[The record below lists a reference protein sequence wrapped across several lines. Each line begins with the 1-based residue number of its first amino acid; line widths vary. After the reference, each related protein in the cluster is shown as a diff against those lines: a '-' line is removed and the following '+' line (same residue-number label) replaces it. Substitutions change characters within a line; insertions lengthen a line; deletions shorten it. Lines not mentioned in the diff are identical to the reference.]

1 VKPVTAV
8 LIAISAVGMI
18 GLPLGDPKFLPVAIG
33 LEASFIALT
42 ILSVKKVKYVIIPN
56 IAIACVIIAGN
67 TLSPTHTDIMLTLT
81 PIYNALILIT
91 GGYVLQGL
99 LVITSIQAYKNVKR
113 VTKEKVDYMD

>member
-1 VKPVTAV
+1 MKPVTAV
-8 LIAISAVGMI
+8 LIAISAVGMV

-81 PIYNALILIT
+81 PIYNALILLI

-99 LVITSIQAYKNVKR
+99 LVITSIQAYKSVQR
-113 VTKEKVDYMD
+113 VTKEKIDYMD